1 MSDFPILS
9 VRIPEA
15 VKMTGIS
22 RSRLYELM
30 RSGEIETVKIGASR
44 LILVNSLQTF
54 LESHR
59 AGQ

>member
-30 RSGEIETVKIGASR
+30 RSGEIQTVKIGASR

>member
-1 MSDFPILS
+1 MSNLPIIS

-15 VKMTGIS
+15 VKITGIS

-44 LILVNSLQTF
+44 LVLVESLRAF
-54 LESHR
+54 LESHQAR
-59 AGQ
+59 Q